1 MDFQKEFERVQKVI
15 TEVKLAQIA
24 KRSMTIQSRN
34 KIKPSALNPVLL
46 NTKTLRGW

>member
-24 KRSMTIQSRN
+24 RRSMAIQSKS

-46 NTKTLRGW
+46 NTKSLRGY